1 MNTLEKINGI
11 VEWWLN
17 IPADYNGL
25 NDLMHKRQ
33 VLSAHLYGLATDL
46 AKARTSWSEAQAMLE
61 EKKNRKRVEFSKLPS
76 NSTQKADYQARA
88 NTCELFE
95 LEKMAEGLYFGMKH
109 QYEAVIQV
117 LEAMAQRIAIL
128 RREWE
133 TKNLNLGA

>member
-17 IPADYNGL
+17 LPADYNGL

-33 VLSAHLYGLATDL
+33 ILSAHLYGLATDL
-46 AKARTSWSEAQAMLE
+46 SKARNSWSEAQAMLE
-61 EKKNRKRVEFSKLPS
+61 EKKNKKRVEFSKLPS
-76 NSTQKADYQARA
+76 SSNQKADYQARA
-88 NTCELFE
+88 NTAELFE
-95 LEKMAEGLYFGMKH
+95 LEKRYEGLYFGMKH

-133 TKNLNLGA
+133 TKNLNIGA